1 MNCDELKELISAY
14 TDDELPPAQ
23 RDFIAEHLSRC
34 ADCQAV
40 FTDYKKTGDQM
51 SALRVTQLSPDI
63 TAAVMTRIK
72 INKILRKPRKWLR
85 PTLAAMPIVMVLI
98 TVSSLYLA
106 GFFISPE
113 SIIAK
118 AYAATDKVQSWRVG
132 YTSYL
137 QYSTTGNAVEVGSST
152 LQYAGQ
158 NLIQT
163 NSSSGFEFILINDTL
178 YLNDSSNPQ
187 FQELE
192 LAKKILQGYS
202 FYTPGSDRTSITLD
216 SMVDIKQL
224 PDENVDGVQCL
235 HYQANTDI
243 EKLMADQKAY
253 FGSNPIFTKEFR
265 ERVINSMRLRKVSIE
280 LWIGKDDHFI
290 YRRRT
295 IDQPADIGLVSYS
308 NPVTIGDYK
317 YYDFN
322 KPLTITAP
330 LDSNG
335 NLLGSW
341 QIYGG
346 N

>member
-14 TDDELPPAQ
+14 ADGELLPAQ
-23 RDFIAEHLSRC
+23 RDFIAEHLSHC
-34 ADCQAV
+34 ADCQTV

-51 SALRVTQLSPDI
+51 SALRVTQPLPVI

-85 PTLAAMPIVMVLI
+85 PALVAAPIVMVLI

-118 AYAATDKVQSWRVG
+118 AYAATNKVQSWSVDW
-132 YTSYL
+132 TTWS
-137 QYSTTGNAVEVGSST
+137 QFSTTGGAVETSWGT
-152 LQYAGQ
+152 LEYAGL
-158 NLIQT
+158 NHIHKIS
-163 NSSSGFEFILINDTL
+163 SSSGFENILINDTL
-178 YLNDSSNPQ
+178 YLNQYYPIQ
-187 FQELE
+187 LQKLT
-192 LAKKILQGYS
+192 KQILQSYS
-202 FYTPGSDRTSITLD
+202 IFTPGSELTSITMD

-224 PDENVDGVQCL
+224 PDENVDGVMCL

-243 EKLMADQKAY
+243 EKLMANQKAY
-253 FGSNPIFTKEFR
+253 LESVLTYTHESIEQA
-265 ERVINSMRLRKVSIE
+265 INSMRLRKVSIE

-290 YRRRT
+290 YRQRT
-295 IDQPADIGLVSYS
+295 VDQPADIGLISYS
-308 NPVTIGDYK
+308 NPVTIEDDK
-317 YYDFN
+317 YHNFN
-322 KPLTITAP
+322 KPITITAP

-335 NLLGSW
+335 KLLDGW
-341 QIYGG
+341 QTYSG